1 MLLSAFVCYCLTM
14 SDRARLSARVDA
26 EVMLRVVE
34 RAKREGRTV
43 SNMIERLLLLSLNG
57 GGGNLGMEPSS
68 SGTGAGSS
76 PAASSPPPLSDNPFP
91 RAGVLQPAAR
101 EFKPDPKKG

>member
-1 MLLSAFVCYCLTM
+1 VLLSAFVCYCLTM

-57 GGGNLGMEPSS
+57 GGGKPSS

-76 PAASSPPPLSDNPFP
+76 PASGSPPPLSDNPFP
-91 RAGVLQPAAR
+91 RSGVLQPAAR